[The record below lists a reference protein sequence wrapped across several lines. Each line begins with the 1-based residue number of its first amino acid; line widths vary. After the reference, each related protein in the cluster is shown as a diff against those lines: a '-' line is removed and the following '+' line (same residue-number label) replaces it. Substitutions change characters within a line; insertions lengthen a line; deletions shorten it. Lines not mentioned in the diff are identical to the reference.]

1 MFGGRP
7 ATPRVQSYAYTDPHK
22 RIIAGMRRMQ
32 IHLDETID
40 DALAVEA
47 ARCGTSKAAI
57 IRRALLKDLPRLPPD
72 GDDPWEALNGWLND
86 GGVDDIDAAIY
97 EGQP

>member
-1 MFGGRP
+1 
-7 ATPRVQSYAYTDPHK
+7 
-22 RIIAGMRRMQ
+22 MQ

-57 IRRALLKDLPRLPPD
+57 IRRALLRDLPRVPPS
-72 GDDPWEALNGWLND
+72 GDDPWEALDGWLGD
-86 GGVDDIDAAIY
+86 GGVDDIDAVIY
-97 EGQP
+97 QAQS